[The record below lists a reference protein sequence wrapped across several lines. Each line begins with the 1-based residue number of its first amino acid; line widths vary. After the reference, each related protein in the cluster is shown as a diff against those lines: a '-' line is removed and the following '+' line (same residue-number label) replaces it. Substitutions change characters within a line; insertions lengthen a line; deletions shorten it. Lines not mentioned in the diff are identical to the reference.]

1 MIFVVRL
8 STFDFR
14 LLTELGSAMD
24 ILRQL
29 IQTIV
34 VIVILAVFLEMLL
47 PKGDMRRYVKMV
59 MGLLIIM
66 VVLQTV
72 TGVINSDLLRE
83 IPDVTEA
90 PSGYNPVPLENI
102 MAAGQS
108 LSDANRQE
116 AAQQYSRGIAR
127 QVMSLAA
134 LNHDLQ
140 VVDAS
145 VQLHESTNEINSI
158 TVFCSS
164 ADQPPAPITED
175 KNGPGIQPVI
185 ISTTGKDKPGDPGV
199 QPTASEMQAA
209 SDITDLVAN
218 FYNLRRE
225 QVKIEFQ

>member
-1 MIFVVRL
+1 
-8 STFDFR
+8 
-14 LLTELGSAMD
+14 MD

-47 PKGDMRRYVKMV
+47 PQGDMRRYVKMV
-59 MGLLIIM
+59 MGLLII
-66 VVLQTV
+66 VAVLQSV
-72 TGVINSDLLRE
+72 TGVINSDLLRD

-90 PSGYNPVPLENI
+90 PSGYHPVPLEDI

-134 LNHDLQ
+134 LNNDLQ

-145 VQLHESTNEINSI
+145 VQLHESTNEISGI

-164 ADQPPAPITED
+164 GANRPPSPTTED
-175 KNGPGIQPVI
+175 NAGPDGSGIQPVI
-185 ISTTGKDKPGDPGV
+185 ISTPGKDKPGGAGV
-199 QPTASEMQAA
+199 QPTTTEMQAA
-209 SDITDLVAN
+209 SDITGLVAN
-218 FYNLRRE
+218 FYNLQRE

>member
-1 MIFVVRL
+1 
-8 STFDFR
+8 
-14 LLTELGSAMD
+14 MD
-24 ILRQL
+24 VLRQL

-47 PKGDMRRYVKMV
+47 PRGDMRRYVKMV
-59 MGLLIIM
+59 MGLLII
-66 VVLQTV
+66 VAVLQSV
-72 TGVINSDLLRE
+72 TGVINSDVLRD

-90 PSGYNPVPLENI
+90 RSGYQPVPLEDI

-134 LNHDLQ
+134 LNNDLQ

-145 VQLHESTNEINSI
+145 VQLHESTNEISSI

-164 ADQPPAPITED
+164 GAKQPPTPTAQD
-175 KNGPGIQPVI
+175 NAGLDGSGIQPVI
-185 ISTTGKDKPGDPGV
+185 ISTPGKDNPGGAGV
-199 QPTASEMQAA
+199 QPTSAEMQAA
-209 SDITDLVAN
+209 SDITGLVAN
-218 FYNLRRE
+218 FYNLQRE
-225 QVKIEFQ
+225 QVHIEFQ